1 MVALALLTGKAA
13 EAKRLAVAGTAAG
26 AWGWP
31 SAIWLTA
38 VMEVVEGAI
47 AGAADEADIIDEEEA

>member
-1 MVALALLTGKAA
+1 M
-13 EAKRLAVAGTAAG
+13 RLAVTGAAGAG

-38 VMEVVEGAI
+38 AMVVVEGGAI
-47 AGAADEADIIDEEEA
+47 VAADAAAAAEDEADIIDEEA